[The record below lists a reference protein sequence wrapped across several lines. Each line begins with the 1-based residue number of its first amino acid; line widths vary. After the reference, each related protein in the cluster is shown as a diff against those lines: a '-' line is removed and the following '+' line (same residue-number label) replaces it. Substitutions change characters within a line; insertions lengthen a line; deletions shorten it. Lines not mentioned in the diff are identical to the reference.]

1 MKQGTGASATSNNDP
16 IQPEVIATL
25 SVFGCLLLLLIPV
38 LCIWK
43 RQRARRD
50 ARDVT
55 HEARSRAAEVTREDE
70 NPTYG
75 DYFDP
80 DPRAEVE
87 DTNDYYS
94 SGSVDCTTQL
104 ICLFWIC
111 ILLLYAMSTYQIHSN
126 TC

>member
-25 SVFGCLLLLLIPV
+25 SVFGCLLLLLISV
-38 LCIWK
+38 LCIW
-43 RQRARRD
+43 QRRR
-50 ARDVT
+50 AMRSTGDVT
-55 HEARSRAAEVTREDE
+55 HEDQ

-94 SGSVDCTTQL
+94 SDYEAGTGRSRATDNNP
-104 ICLFWIC
+104 
-111 ILLLYAMSTYQIHSN
+111 YYE
-126 TC
+126 

>member
-94 SGSVDCTTQL
+94 SDYEAGTGTSRTTDNNP
-104 ICLFWIC
+104 
-111 ILLLYAMSTYQIHSN
+111 YYE
-126 TC
+126 